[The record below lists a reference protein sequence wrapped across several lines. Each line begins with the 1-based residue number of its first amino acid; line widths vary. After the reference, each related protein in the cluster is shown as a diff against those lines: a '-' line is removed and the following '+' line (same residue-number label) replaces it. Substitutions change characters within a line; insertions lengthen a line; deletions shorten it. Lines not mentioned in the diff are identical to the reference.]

1 MGDTPNEKM
10 SRVRNLIRFPAT
22 GKDRRIR
29 LEESRD
35 PRIRFVTKLRFV
47 CGWLLA
53 VGAFCFVLTH
63 YGLFAP
69 SAIQRTVQYALAGA
83 RQHEGDIT
91 NIEFENNIFSDGAL
105 FESGLAYADS
115 DALYLS
121 RPGSMTTFQ
130 VTIGYSNPV
139 VESCQTNV
147 LVYDRGGKN
156 AVLTDASSVKAEVAL
171 NSAILTGSIGRTG
184 DFLLITDEQGYR
196 TAAAVYSTKGEE
208 LFKFSSSELYI
219 VSGGLSPDGR
229 TVAVLGF
236 EQRDASLISHVRF
249 YDVSSGKQISDT
261 ELENALGIEL
271 CYLDNGSAAVL
282 CDDGLYL
289 VTRRGSSEH
298 ALTVGTSDLISV
310 ATRDNALTVG
320 TSDLISVAT
329 RDNAMVLA
337 IRSYSGGA
345 RSDLYTVRGGSVY
358 GPEPLD
364 EEPSAL
370 AVSAAGEAVLTSTGV
385 TVYDTQFHALWH
397 NDEAIGARR
406 ILLTDDGTVFVL
418 YNSNARIFTAR
429 SAQSREVT
437 ADAAAANS

>member
-1 MGDTPNEKM
+1 M
-10 SRVRNLIRFPAT
+10 
-22 GKDRRIR
+22 
-29 LEESRD
+29 
-35 PRIRFVTKLRFV
+35 
-47 CGWLLA
+47 
-53 VGAFCFVLTH
+53 
-63 YGLFAP
+63 
-69 SAIQRTVQYALAGA
+69 
-83 RQHEGDIT
+83 
-91 NIEFENNIFSDGAL
+91 
-105 FESGLAYADS
+105 
-115 DALYLS
+115 
-121 RPGSMTTFQ
+121 
-130 VTIGYSNPV
+130 
-139 VESCQTNV
+139 
-147 LVYDRGGKN
+147 
-156 AVLTDASSVKAEVAL
+156 TDASSRKSEVAL
-171 NSAILTGSIGRTG
+171 NSAILSGSIGRTG

-289 VTRRGSSEH
+289 VTRRGSSDH
-298 ALTVGTSDLISV
+298 
-310 ATRDNALTVG
+310 ALTVG

-437 ADAAAANS
+437 ADAAAADS